1 MHISEILS
9 NCFYINVLT
18 NMNMLQTTTKLALI
32 AFAAAPMVCVA
43 APAAA
48 DSAAVKT
55 RAALVEKLANAGALK
70 AENKSALMALPVEE
84 VAGVKDIQVTW
95 NGSAPVITLAPNH
108 LESLCK
114 KMTQAEAF
122 QTLVGEM
129 GAALARAELMLEL
142 GGDTDAIPQDLQ
154 QGLADA
160 MAVSAINVIT
170 GKKQKAE
177 THYSS
182 AAVKQYMTQGA
193 GAACLQY
200 DQAKGVYVP
209 VYSALPSSAPQQA
222 VAATSEHVQPGVL
235 NILSGGM
242 GGKPV
247 ATKRRTVSRGSAKK
261 AQASADKKEADAAAP
276 APAAAAE
283 EATPFY
289 LNPLVLGGAGG
300 GLLLLIIIIAVAKK
314 KK

>member
-1 MHISEILS
+1 
-9 NCFYINVLT
+9 
-18 NMNMLQTTTKLALI
+18 
-32 AFAAAPMVCVA
+32 
-43 APAAA
+43 
-48 DSAAVKT
+48 
-55 RAALVEKLANAGALK
+55 
-70 AENKSALMALPVEE
+70 
-84 VAGVKDIQVTW
+84 
-95 NGSAPVITLAPNH
+95 
-108 LESLCK
+108 
-114 KMTQAEAF
+114 MTQAEAF

-142 GGDTDAIPQDLQ
+142 GGDTYAVPQDLQ

-177 THYSS
+177 AHYSS

-209 VYSALPSSAPQQA
+209 VYSALPPSAPQQA